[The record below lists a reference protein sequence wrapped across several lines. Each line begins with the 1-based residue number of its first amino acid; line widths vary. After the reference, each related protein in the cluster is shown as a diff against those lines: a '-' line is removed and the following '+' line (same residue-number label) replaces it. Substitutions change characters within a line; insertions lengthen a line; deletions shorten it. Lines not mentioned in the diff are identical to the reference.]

1 MTSSSSSSSASPST
15 RSSDPTVRRAV
26 VFDLDGTLID
36 SLPDIVW
43 SFRAAFDAAARPAPS
58 ETEVRALIG
67 RPLEEMA
74 SQFVTDGAGVTAIC
88 DAYRR
93 IYPLHFTERT
103 RPFPGA
109 VEVLTQVRRRG
120 WATAVAT
127 TKRTEM
133 ATRLVTA
140 LGLDAHLDHVQGTD
154 DFPHKPAPDVIHA
167 ALAALGAEGSWMV
180 GDTVTDL
187 QAGRAAG
194 LRTYAVSWG
203 THDARRLAEAEP
215 DALEPDLWRLLE
227 LLPGSPA

>member
-1 MTSSSSSSSASPST
+1 M
-15 RSSDPTVRRAV
+15 

-43 SFRAAFDAAARPAPS
+43 SFRAAFDAEATPAPS
-58 ETEVRALIG
+58 EEAVRELIG
-67 RPLEEMA
+67 RPLDDMA
-74 SQFVTDGAGVTAIC
+74 SAFVTDAAAVRAIC

-103 RPFPGA
+103 RPFAGA
-109 VEVLTQVRRRG
+109 VEVLTEVRRRG

-133 ATRLVTA
+133 ATRLVSA
-140 LGLDAHLDHVQGTD
+140 LGLDAYLDHVQGTD
-154 DFPHKPAPDVIHA
+154 DIPHKPAPDVIHA
-167 ALAALGAEGSWMV
+167 ALAALDAEGAWMV
-180 GDTVTDL
+180 GDTVSDL

-194 LRTYAVSWG
+194 LRTYAVSWA

-215 DALEPDLWRLLE
+215 DALEPDLWRLLD
-227 LLPGSPA
+227 LLPGSPD

>member
-1 MTSSSSSSSASPST
+1 M
-15 RSSDPTVRRAV
+15 

-43 SFRAAFDAAARPAPS
+43 SFRAAFDAEAKPVPS
-58 ETEVRALIG
+58 EADVRELVG

-74 SQFVTDGAGVTAIC
+74 SAFVTDGVGVTAIC

-103 RPFPGA
+103 RSYPGA
-109 VEVLTQVRRRG
+109 VEVLTEVRRRG
-120 WATAVAT
+120 WAIAVAT

-140 LGLDAHLDHVQGTD
+140 LGLDPYLDHVQGTD
-154 DFPHKPAPDVIHA
+154 DIPHKPAPDVIHA
-167 ALAALGAEGSWMV
+167 ALAALGAEGVWMV

-194 LRTYAVSWG
+194 LLTYAVSWG

-215 DALEPDLWRLLE
+215 DALESDLWRLLE
-227 LLPGSPA
+227 LLPASPG